1 VVYRSQAPKV
11 TLDGRSIVLSMG
23 LLANSGTAALDAI
36 VVAAMVVPIPVLGVI
51 CWIFWKAK
59 QREDVER
66 EVRQPPRG

>member
-1 VVYRSQAPKV
+1 
-11 TLDGRSIVLSMG
+11 MG
-23 LLANSGTAALDAI
+23 FLANSGTAALDAI